1 MHIRVLRGAALT
13 LVALVGTVGL
23 VLTASMTTLVQLA
36 ATALIMGGTGMKAL
50 GDPHQWGAGTYMDQV
65 NNTYLSDRHLDEDDL
80 KWVQTPEQFW
90 PATGLTDI
98 SFDTSVARG
107 VLSLNNAVLN
117 TPGDKVVVGYSQSA
131 NIATREKRNLAEL
144 RAQGAPVPS
153 PDELSFV
160 FVANPNRPN
169 GGILARFEGL
179 YIPILGVSFDG
190 ATPDDEYKTIDVARQ
205 YDLIADFPKYPLNL
219 LADLNALMGYVYL
232 HPNYGSSVVDLNDPS
247 KYSSYTSGNT
257 TYYLMHTEH
266 LPLLQPFRDIGIPAP
281 VIDLVEPTL
290 RVLIELAY
298 DRTPANMG
306 VPTRAGLMP
315 HIDLDKLASDLRAAA
330 EEGVRNALA
339 GLGIKTAD
347 LTDRHTETLA
357 TLDKS
362 APTKVTLDTSV
373 PARSWLEH
381 TRPELAGTHPATGAD
396 ALTRDTDTP
405 QSGPKAQD
413 PEIKTETET
422 DTTAQPETDTK
433 TKTESPTTRQLAPPE
448 RQPKS
453 KPELIRQSIRQAL
466 MPDKPSDDAS
476 QAKADA
482 PQDGPR
488 PPRTIRRSGQND
500 SAQPK
505 PDAKHTKDGGT
516 QVKPRRAQARSGHSD
531 AA

>member
-1 MHIRVLRGAALT
+1 MHIRVLRGLAVT

-23 VLTASMTTLVQLA
+23 VVTASMTTLVQLA

-50 GDPHQWGAGTYMDQV
+50 GDPHQWGAGTYLDQV

-90 PATGLTDI
+90 PATSLTDI

-107 VLSLNNAVLN
+107 VLSLNNAVMS
-117 TPGDKVVVGYSQSA
+117 TPGEKVVVGYSQSA

-144 RAQGAPVPS
+144 RAQGATVPS

-190 ATPDDEYKTIDVARQ
+190 ATPDDEYTTIDVARQ

-247 KYSSYTSGNT
+247 TYDSYTSGNT
-257 TYYLMHTEH
+257 TYYLVHTEH

-306 VPTRAGLMP
+306 VPTRAGLIP
-315 HIDLDKLASDLRAAA
+315 HINLDKLASDLRAAA

-339 GLGIKTAD
+339 GLGINTAD
-347 LTDRHTETLA
+347 TADRHTETVA
-357 TLDKS
+357 ALDKS
-362 APTKVTLDTSV
+362 VTEKVTPGVSTPEGLQPGLTRLHV
-373 PARSWLEH
+373 PR
-381 TRPELAGTHPATGAD
+381 THP
-396 ALTRDTDTP
+396 TRDDAILAVADTDI
-405 QSGPKAQD
+405 PKSD
-413 PEIKTETET
+413 PETKDAEADTAVDTAVDAVVKAEGDIKSEV
-422 DTTAQPETDTK
+422 K
-433 TKTESPTTRQLAPPE
+433 TKTPPKPRSAAE
-448 RQPKS
+448 R
-453 KPELIRQSIRQAL
+453 IRQTVRQAL
-466 MPDKPSDDAS
+466 SPKASDGVKVDES
-476 QAKADA
+476 GAD
-482 PQDGPR
+482 PHPTR
-488 PPRTIRRSGQND
+488 KIHRTDESG
-500 SAQPK
+500 SAQPTSGTAE
-505 PDAKHTKDGGT
+505 AKDTGT
-516 QVKPRRAQARSGHSD
+516 QDKPRRSHRAAHSD